1 MSETATVPG
10 YGAIE
15 NGVLPVAKDGSR
27 GATFWGTVANM
38 AKICIGTGILAL
50 SYAFAHGGLLFSP
63 VALVAIA
70 IWNDWSVGCLLACEA
85 CLPEDAAQRFPRVS
99 TYSRIA
105 WVALGNAGIY
115 LVEGM
120 LMVTIFGVCTAY
132 IIFSEQLLGASPL
145 SLGSEAA
152 NALACA
158 LVVCLPSLSKDVSYL
173 VPLSN
178 IGLLVLMAVVCSM
191 FYVGATGET
200 RAENQETVDL
210 LPASFRGFAVYFG
223 VAVYCFGGTPLMFPV
238 KESMEDQRAKSFRRA
253 QQTALALTSLAY
265 CVVGVGLAI
274 VFSRT
279 AGGVPANLLQVLPRE
294 SRFASVLRLSFLVVT
309 LLTLPL
315 NFVPLAQLVEGKAFP
330 DGGSVAQTRTLRLLL
345 LAVVVAVAAAV
356 PDFGLVV
363 SLLGCFSV
371 TVLSFVLPP
380 LFMVRIKA
388 KHGERVVA
396 PLAKTLIVLG
406 AVVCVTTTA
415 QTALSICAS
424 LTKSSY

>member
-1 MSETATVPG
+1 MAAAPSVPD

-15 NGVLPVAKDGSR
+15 DGAPRVAKGGNG
-27 GATFWGTVANM
+27 GASFWGTVANV

-63 VALVAIA
+63 VVLVAIA

-85 CLPEDAAQRFPRVS
+85 RLPADAAQRLSRVS

-105 WVALGNAGIY
+105 WAALGNTGIY

-158 LVVCLPSLSKDVSYL
+158 LVVFLPSLSKDVSYL

-178 IGLLVLMAVVCSM
+178 IGLFVLMAVVCSM

-200 RAENQETVDL
+200 HAENRAVDL

-253 QQTALALTSLAY
+253 HQMALLLTSLAY
-265 CVVGVGLAI
+265 CVVGVGLAV
-274 VFSRT
+274 VFART

-294 SRFASVLRLSFLVVT
+294 SRLASVLRLSFLVVT

-315 NFVPLAQLVEGKAFP
+315 NFVPLAQLVEGKVFR
-330 DGGSVAQTRTLRLLL
+330 DGGSVAQTCALRLLL

-380 LFMVRIKA
+380 LFMLRIKA
-388 KHGERVVA
+388 KHGERTAA
-396 PLAKTLIVLG
+396 PLAKALIALG
-406 AVVCVTTTA
+406 VVVCVATTA
-415 QTALSICAS
+415 QTALSIYAKLARGS
-424 LTKSSY
+424 A